1 MPEID
6 SCRHHSRVHQ
16 GVCAVLSP
24 PPVYPSPPS
33 TSPLATTGLF
43 PIVKS
48 VSWMVSLLKNSHF
61 GGLQWPRIRKGFDPL
76 KYPTQASLCC
86 LQASSVLLFGPT
98 SSCHH
103 RPYFRTLLSGSSGLL
118 RTLWPVLPARLHQF
132 RAESHL
138 GFRMRRKCIEARV
151 ASDGNSARLYLT
163 TGEMLTSA
171 AIGLLML
178 FTNLFTCS
186 KCLVISVA
194 KTMSIMA
201 WRSVR

>member
-1 MPEID
+1 MASLHYMPEIA
-6 SCRHHSRVHQ
+6 SCRHHSRVHR

-43 PIVKS
+43 PVVKS

-61 GGLQWPRIRKGFDPL
+61 GGLPWPRIRKGFDPL

-103 RPYFRTLLSGSSGLL
+103 GPYFRTSFQGAQGYCGHCGQYFQPVFTSSGQRATLDSGWGESAL
-118 RTLWPVLPARLHQF
+118 RP
-132 RAESHL
+132 E
-138 GFRMRRKCIEARV
+138 
-151 ASDGNSARLYLT
+151 
-163 TGEMLTSA
+163 
-171 AIGLLML
+171 
-178 FTNLFTCS
+178 
-186 KCLVISVA
+186 
-194 KTMSIMA
+194 
-201 WRSVR
+201 